1 MEKTGFTGGVSGL
14 TLKMIA
20 IATMLIDHIAAVV
33 IKNMYSFV
41 DEDGVYVFTNA
52 IAYDAY
58 SLMRLIGRMAFPLF
72 CFMLVQGFYH
82 TKSKGK
88 YSLKLVVFAVISEI
102 PYDLALNGK
111 LFSFTENNVMW
122 TLLLGLLTI
131 WLLDEIR
138 NNPRFL
144 NKSKDERLWLIATLL
159 RCIGM
164 TTIVMI
170 SMLAAEYLICCD
182 YGAGGIA
189 AIVAIY
195 LLYRHPLIG
204 FAVAVT
210 LLGLLCSEDEF
221 AALAML
227 VPLYFYN
234 GKRGKQIK
242 CFFYWFYPV
251 HLLCLYFVS
260 IFLIGK

>member
-1 MEKTGFTGGVSGL
+1 MEKSVFTGGVSGL

-33 IKNMYSFV
+33 IRDMYSFV

-144 NKSKDERLWLIATLL
+144 NKSKDERLWFIATL
-159 RCIGM
+159 
-164 TTIVMI
+164 
-170 SMLAAEYLICCD
+170 
-182 YGAGGIA
+182 
-189 AIVAIY
+189 
-195 LLYRHPLIG
+195 
-204 FAVAVT
+204 
-210 LLGLLCSEDEF
+210 
-221 AALAML
+221 
-227 VPLYFYN
+227 
-234 GKRGKQIK
+234 
-242 CFFYWFYPV
+242 
-251 HLLCLYFVS
+251 
-260 IFLIGK
+260 